1 MNSRGQAFNLFS
13 RKKSGQKGQA
23 FSTFQL
29 LIAAVVA
36 LAILVLLL
44 NIIGSLPNLGGQK
57 PNKVASDL
65 VASQVNAPSELRTSN
80 PVIFVKGDSL
90 NAEAI
95 ASASG
100 VVTEGQLCLSEGDH
114 YGSGDFA
121 PAGDNDKILRYT
133 GSTNLRVRISVLCDT
148 GEEIPDDLSANED
161 GADAWAGGCGLPG
174 SQTGCIIALR
184 YT

>member
-1 MNSRGQAFNLFS
+1 MNNR
-13 RKKSGQKGQA
+13 GQA

-57 PNKVASDL
+57 PNKIASDL

-80 PVIFVKGDSL
+80 PVTFTKEDSL
-90 NAEAI
+90 NAKAI

-100 VVTEGQLCLSEGDH
+100 VVTEGQLCISM
-114 YGSGDFA
+114 GDFPEGESDFA
-121 PAGDNDKILRYT
+121 LNST
-133 GSTNLRVRISVLCDT
+133 GSVLQYNGSSNLRVRISVICDT
-148 GEEIPDDLSANED
+148 GNQLLADLEANGSPTEWLDSCDVDIP
-161 GADAWAGGCGLPG
+161 
-174 SQTGCIIALR
+174 QTACLIALR
-184 YT
+184 YA

>member
-1 MNSRGQAFNLFS
+1 MNNR
-13 RKKSGQKGQA
+13 GQA

-57 PNKVASDL
+57 PNKIASDL

-80 PVIFVKGDSL
+80 PVAFTKEDSL
-90 NAEAI
+90 NAKAI

-100 VVTEGQLCLSEGDH
+100 VVTEGQLCLSTGNFVAGEDFD
-114 YGSGDFA
+114 YSGA
-121 PAGDNDKILRYT
+121 DNGVIKYNGT
-133 GSTNLRVRISVLCDT
+133 ANLRVRISVLCDT
-148 GEEIPDDLSANED
+148 GSQIADDLSDNGYDDPNWAAND
-161 GADAWAGGCGLPG
+161 CPDL
-174 SQTGCIIALR
+174 SNLNQTACIIALR
-184 YT
+184 FA

>member
-1 MNSRGQAFNLFS
+1 MNNR
-13 RKKSGQKGQA
+13 GQA

-57 PNKVASDL
+57 PNKIASDL

-80 PVIFVKGDSL
+80 PVTFTKEDSL
-90 NAEAI
+90 NAKAI

-100 VVTEGQLCLSEGDH
+100 VVTEGQLCISM
-114 YGSGDFA
+114 GDFIGSESDFN
-121 PAGDNDKILRYT
+121 PVGT
-133 GSTNLRVRISVLCDT
+133 GVLQYSGASNLRVRISVLCDT
-148 GEEIPDDLSANED
+148 GNQIIDDLAANGYGDAGWESDCSNAANPITEIP
-161 GADAWAGGCGLPG
+161 
-174 SQTGCIIALR
+174 QTACIIALR
-184 YT
+184 YA

>member
-1 MNSRGQAFNLFS
+1 MNTR
-13 RKKSGQKGQA
+13 GQA

-80 PVIFVKGDSL
+80 SVTFTREDSL
-90 NAEAI
+90 NAQAI
-95 ASASG
+95 ASASQ
-100 VVTEGQLCLSEGDH
+100 VVTQGQLCLSL
-114 YGSGDFA
+114 GDF
-121 PAGDNDKILRYT
+121 PEDGDFTTNDSGNIIKYAG
-133 GSTNLRVRISVLCDT
+133 SSNLRVRLSVICDT
-148 GEEIPDDLSANED
+148 GTELIDDLTDNGIVDDWTSSNSA
-161 GADAWAGGCGLPG
+161 CGDVTSL
-174 SQTGCIIALR
+174 SQTACIVALR
-184 YT
+184 FA